1 MDYGQLVIRSQSA
14 GIFLHFFLLILPSSA
29 LTIRFRACFN
39 RMSLNRSKSVKLA
52 QVFFRAIPLAK
63 SEAANLVAI
72 SAAAKAFLTVPG
84 RAPTEILIERSVN
97 WTFLTETV
105 YRLRAPSST
114 RSRLRS
120 MTLVTAQA
128 LLRAGTKTTPPME
141 MNSV

>member
-52 QVFFRAIPLAK
+52 RVFFRAIPLAK

-72 SAAAKAFLTVPG
+72 SAAKAFLTVPG

>member
-52 QVFFRAIPLAK
+52 RVFFRAIPLAK
-63 SEAANLVAI
+63 SE
-72 SAAAKAFLTVPG
+72 AAKAFLTVPG